1 MHISFL
7 SIFKCFARL
16 NIVGDFDPYTITQCK
31 HIFHK
36 ECLDRWLLIKN
47 NCPYCRKLLFVNN
60 RLVAQVDSINEMSII
75 LSETKVNLKIS
86 LLKYNAIDLRATT
99 INNTEYPELDAYHVV
114 KCNTDVAIFDKHS
127 RAYRV
132 IESVLPNQYTNNYWI
147 HIEPL
152 SDHLSKFIIIR
163 EFDNRPGLYFI
174 SDVFERIW
182 SHEVRVETAENISS

>member
-1 MHISFL
+1 VRDI
-7 SIFKCFARL
+7 
-16 NIVGDFDPYTITQCK
+16 PYTITKCK
-31 HIFHK
+31 HIFYK
-36 ECLDRWLLIKN
+36 ECLDGWFLIKKN
-47 NCPYCRKLLFVNN
+47 CRKLLFVNN
-60 RLVAQVDSINEMSII
+60 RLVAQVTSTNEISII

-86 LLKYNAIDLRATT
+86 LLKYSLHDLRATT
-99 INNTEYPELDAYHVV
+99 IEYPELDAYHVV

-132 IESVLPNQYTNNYWI
+132 FESVLPNQYTNNYWI

-152 SDHLSKFIIIR
+152 SEQLTKFIIIR

-174 SDVFERIW
+174 SYVFERIW

>member
-1 MHISFL
+1 
-7 SIFKCFARL
+7 
-16 NIVGDFDPYTITQCK
+16 
-31 HIFHK
+31 
-36 ECLDRWLLIKN
+36 
-47 NCPYCRKLLFVNN
+47 
-60 RLVAQVDSINEMSII
+60 MSII
-75 LSETKVNLKIS
+75 LSESKVNLKIS
-86 LLKYNAIDLRATT
+86 LLKYNAIDFGATT
-99 INNTEYPELDAYHVV
+99 INNIEYPELDAYHVV

-132 IESVLPNQYTNNYWI
+132 VESVLPNQYTNNYWI

-152 SDHLSKFIIIR
+152 SEQLTKFIIIR